1 MKAKAFVSLQ
11 MEVELLVRSTGRIDP
26 AEELIERAELGPDEK
41 AALWLWGWSLLP
53 QYRQRQAALSY
64 LQQVEGDRWSF

>member
-1 MKAKAFVSLQ
+1 MEATAFVSLQ
-11 MEVELLVRSTGRIDP
+11 MDVELMVRATGRIDE
-26 AEELIERAELGPDEK
+26 AEQLIERLDLNEDEK

-53 QYRQRQAALSY
+53 QKRQRQTALSY

>member
-1 MKAKAFVSLQ
+1 MEARAFVSLQ
-11 MEVELLVRSTGRIDP
+11 MDVELMVRATGLIDA
-26 AEELIERAELGPDEK
+26 AEELIERVDLNHDEK

-53 QYRQRQAALSY
+53 QNRQRQTALNY